1 MERVKSGFHNGLTRP
16 LSYRLRQLRSLC
28 SFLTNEESALLAALQ
43 EDFKSPFDA
52 RGELD
57 TVRTEV
63 IRAIDELPN
72 WIQLKRVPSP
82 WTLPLDRCY
91 LRDDPQ
97 GTVLIIAPWNYPLDL
112 LLEPLVGALAGGCA
126 AVLKPSEVAPATAR
140 LLIECLPRY
149 LDEHCYAVI
158 GGGPEVAQVLL
169 SWPKW
174 NLIFYTG
181 STRVGK
187 IVQQAAAAH
196 LIPTVLELG
205 GKSPCI
211 VSKATNLEVTA
222 KRIAWGK
229 CLNGGQTCVAPD
241 YVLTFAELV
250 EPLKEA
256 LEHAI
261 TTFFG
266 SDPCNS
272 PDYTRIV
279 NEQHWDRL
287 ASLVPTEHSD
297 RVITIGRSDRARK
310 VFAPTLVIDPPLDGA
325 LMREEIFGPI
335 LPIIT
340 IESLRQAMTLIGHI
354 GATPLALYLFSNDS
368 SEVESVLEAVPA
380 GSVCVNDTLMQVIAG
395 VLPFGGVGSSGVG
408 RYKGR
413 WSYETFTHA
422 KSVMWRSQRGELL
435 HDWTRNPPMNEAK
448 YGKLFMAM
456 FSAPRSRHL

>member
-16 LSYRLRQLRSLC
+16 LSYRLQQLRSLC
-28 SFLTNEESALLAALQ
+28 SFLTTEETALLAALQ

-57 TVRTEV
+57 TLRTEV

-72 WIQLKRVPSP
+72 WIQPKGVPCP

-91 LRDDPQ
+91 LRDDPR

-140 LLIECLPRY
+140 LLIERLPRY
-149 LDEHCYAVI
+149 LDEHCYAIV

-181 STRVGK
+181 NTRVGK
-187 IVQQAAAAH
+187 IVQQAAAVH

-211 VSKATNLEVTA
+211 VSRATNLEVTA

-256 LEHAI
+256 LERAI

-266 SDPCNS
+266 ADPCRS

-279 NEQHWDRL
+279 NERHWERL
-287 ASLVPTEHSD
+287 SGLLSAEPAD
-297 RVITIGRSDRARK
+297 RVITIGGSDRARK
-310 VFAPTLVIDPPLDGA
+310 AFAPTLVIDPPLDGA

-340 IESLRQAMTLIGHI
+340 IESVRQAMTLIGRI
-354 GATPLALYLFSNDS
+354 GETPLALYLFSNDS
-368 SEVESVLEAVPA
+368 EEIESVLETVPT
-380 GSVCVNDTLMQVIAG
+380 GSVCINDTLMQVIAG
-395 VLPFGGVGSSGVG
+395 VLPFGGVGSSGMG

-422 KSVMWRSQRGELL
+422 KPVMWRSQRAELL
-435 HDWTRNPPMNEAK
+435 HDWTRNPPMSEAK
-448 YGKLFMAM
+448 YGRLFTAM
-456 FSAPRSRHL
+456 FTAPRSRHL